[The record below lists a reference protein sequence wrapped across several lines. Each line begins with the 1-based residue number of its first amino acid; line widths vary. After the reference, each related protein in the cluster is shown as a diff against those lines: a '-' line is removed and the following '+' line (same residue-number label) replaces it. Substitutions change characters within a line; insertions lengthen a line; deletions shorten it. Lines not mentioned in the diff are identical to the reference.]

1 MKLKKDVASEQQV
14 QARLSRL
21 VERMAGAIRAALH
34 LGNDGKASIEEQ
46 AAIYWDGE
54 YGSLD
59 ALLMEQEAANDHY
72 RVLRKKLAVAQI
84 QDNDVPA
91 FIEGKEPSDNDAVGV
106 IGFSRFLP
114 IDRWRLMLFG
124 GISIG
129 ALVLSLVNT
138 YVALR
143 SSYIPAI
150 ESSPW
155 KGWLIAGIA
164 PAISCSLKLLVG
176 IFGRPKF
183 NEFARKTLY
192 VSTAFLGMLWLYL
205 FSAQFDGFSAGDD
218 WSTPVSSVLGLSFT
232 HLQLLVEV
240 CCGSSMMVACQS
252 ILDRYQ
258 SFPPIPNL
266 AKGLTSEYARQLQ
279 LACDKALKDFEQKD
293 NALKQRQSARQSFIS
308 EQVNSFQIALARHN
322 DLHGKSGE

>member
-1 MKLKKDVASEQQV
+1 MKLKKDAALEQQE
-14 QARLSRL
+14 QARLLRL
-21 VERMAGAIRAALH
+21 CERMAGAIRAALH
-34 LGNDGKASIEEQ
+34 LGNDGKASIEAQ

-59 ALLMEQEAANDHY
+59 ALQMEQEAANDY
-72 RVLRKKLAVAQI
+72 YGVLRKKLAVAQM

-91 FIEGKEPSDNDAVGV
+91 FIEGKEPSDNDTGGL
-106 IGFSRFLP
+106 IGLSRFLP
-114 IDRWRLMLFG
+114 IDRVKLILFG
-124 GISIG
+124 GLSLG

-164 PAISCSLKLLVG
+164 PGISCSLKLLVG
-176 IFGRPKF
+176 IFARPKF

-192 VSTAFLGMLWLYL
+192 VSSAFLGMLWLYL

-218 WSTPVSSVLGLSFT
+218 WSTPVSSVSGAMSFT

-240 CCGSSMMVACQS
+240 FCGASMMVACQS

-258 SFPPIPNL
+258 SFPPVHNL
-266 AKGLTSEYARQLQ
+266 AKGLTCEYAHQLQ
-279 LACDKALKDFEQKD
+279 LSCDKALKEFEQKD
-293 NALKQRQSARQSFIS
+293 NARLNSA
-308 EQVNSFQIALARHN
+308 NPHARVSSMN
-322 DLHGKSGE
+322 R